1 MITRNAVLGKK
12 TEELLSCQKKEIMPI
27 VRKLNTYTKK
37 VREDIEN
44 KKISEAEGEKLIF
57 KTAMRISM
65 LTKI

>member
-1 MITRNAVLGKK
+1 MITGNAVLGKK

-44 KKISEAEGEKLIF
+44 KKISEVEGEKLIF

>member
-44 KKISEAEGEKLIF
+44 IDENINF
-57 KTAMRISM
+57 VPY
-65 LTKI
+65 